1 METGRIA
8 AVCTVAQLF
17 PVAASGLMSGIDKR
31 PADGPVRLL
40 THGVLG
46 DVQGDREH
54 HGGIFKA
61 VYAFARETRE
71 AHAAARELELPDGSF
86 GETLVTT
93 GQDTDET
100 VIGERWRIGTAE
112 LEATCPRNPCGT
124 FSAWIGDRRWGR
136 HFTAEG
142 RCGAYFR
149 VLVEGETSAGDAIE
163 VLHRPAHGVTI
174 GDAFRGLSADQS
186 RALLDW
192 ALESETVLYDTLV
205 DSAQNVLR
213 RADQGAD
220 FPDRLRS
227 TGRGLGLGM
236 GL

>member
-17 PVAASGLMSGIDKR
+17 PVATSGLMSGIDKR

-71 AHAAARELELPDGSF
+71 EHAAARELELPDGSF
-86 GETLVTT
+86 GENLVTT

-100 VIGERWRIGTAE
+100 VIGERWRIGGAE

-136 HFTAEG
+136 HFTAAG

-149 VLVEGETSAGDAIE
+149 VLVEGETSAGDEIE
-163 VLHRPAHGVTI
+163 VLHRPVHGVTI
-174 GDAFRGLSADQS
+174 GDAFRGLDPAQA

-192 ALESETVLYDTLV
+192 ARETETVLYVSLA

-213 RADQGAD
+213 RAGQDSE
-220 FPDRLRS
+220 FPDQLRS